1 MNSDAPSTGGF
12 PQPSSPGITSASG
25 SFSFE
30 SLRRDVRG
38 LRGAV
43 AAGDEV
49 ALATTDAGLVAAA
62 IATLDGWADTVHL
75 IGPGAE
81 LAVPEIARIRIESL
95 VATDGE
101 PVADDYSGER
111 STAWVVY
118 SSGTTGEPT
127 PVSHTLSTLSRT
139 VVATAHARR
148 LRWGILYDPTRMAGL
163 QVILQAMAS
172 DAPLVAPDFGLR
184 LDQRIG
190 TLIDHG
196 VTALSA
202 TPTLWRQ
209 VLQLPT
215 PPWPL
220 EQITLGGE
228 IADQMVLDALANR
241 FPDARIVHVFAS
253 TETGAAF
260 SVHDGRAG
268 FPVAYLDD
276 APRGI
281 RLEVRGDIL
290 HVLSPGVSVAGDDG
304 FVSTG
309 DVVSID
315 GDRVSFRGRASGV
328 VNVGGTNVWPEEVET
343 FLRSHPLVSEAL
355 VWAVPNALAGNL
367 LTAQVVAAPTD
378 DPELTQGLG
387 KELRKWARQ
396 HLANTHVPARVLV
409 VDQLDLSSTG
419 KVTRS

>member
-1 MNSDAPSTGGF
+1 
-12 PQPSSPGITSASG
+12 
-25 SFSFE
+25 
-30 SLRRDVRG
+30 
-38 LRGAV
+38 
-43 AAGDEV
+43 
-49 ALATTDAGLVAAA
+49 
-62 IATLDGWADTVHL
+62 
-75 IGPGAE
+75 
-81 LAVPEIARIRIESL
+81 
-95 VATDGE
+95 
-101 PVADDYSGER
+101 
-111 STAWVVY
+111 
-118 SSGTTGEPT
+118 
-127 PVSHTLSTLSRT
+127 
-139 VVATAHARR
+139 
-148 LRWGILYDPTRMAGL
+148 MAGL